1 MPGCLERR
9 TTSRGFV
16 LAGAYFAMIMF
27 AGGAPSDEIKE
38 CIYRSGTWTL
48 INRPVGCAVTYCS
61 RTKRSSNP
69 WLNWVLV
76 RTGLQPS
83 PFIARSRT
91 RPMSPQERRPPER
104 RLDSR
109 RRHRRIG
116 TSAHPECRFHDGRQ
130 PRTIPPRR
138 QRQRRRSTSDA
149 LPFMLRWQRCCVR
162 LISNEILLR
171 LRLY

>member
-48 INRPVGCAVTYCS
+48 INRPVGCAVTYCA

-69 WLNWVLV
+69 WLNWYWCEPVSSRHLHCTLTNAPHV
-76 RTGLQPS
+76 AARTAPT
-83 PFIARSRT
+83 RT
-91 RPMSPQERRPPER
+91 
-104 RLDSR
+104 
-109 RRHRRIG
+109 
-116 TSAHPECRFHDGRQ
+116 
-130 PRTIPPRR
+130 
-138 QRQRRRSTSDA
+138 
-149 LPFMLRWQRCCVR
+149 
-162 LISNEILLR
+162 
-171 LRLY
+171 